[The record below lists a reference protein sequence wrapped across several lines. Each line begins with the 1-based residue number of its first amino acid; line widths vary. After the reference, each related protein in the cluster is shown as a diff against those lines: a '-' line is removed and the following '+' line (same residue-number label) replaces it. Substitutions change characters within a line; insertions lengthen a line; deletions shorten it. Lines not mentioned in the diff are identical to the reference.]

1 MRHIVKIEQS
11 DLIGKIA
18 NFPIEVVQKML
29 ERQIEQ
35 TNKADVSIFQKRH
48 TSNLLNG
55 GFDWDNTEDGFKF
68 WKEVIN
74 KKNFRM
80 FFVNYP
86 KKVYIKTP
94 SEEEVCGMDVIHTL
108 EKYGGINNHE
118 YIGDQK
124 NCIYY
129 IGYNNTIEMC
139 ENININIQLYNLI
152 EDTYEEISVE
162 EYIIEVTA
170 EDIAKM
176 LGVEVSKIRIKK

>member
-1 MRHIVKIEQS
+1 MRHIVKIEQT
-11 DLIGKIA
+11 DLIGEIA
-18 NFPIEVVQKML
+18 NFPIEVVEKMI

-35 TNKADVSIFQKRH
+35 TNKADVSIFQKSN
-48 TSNLLNG
+48 TSDLLRG
-55 GFDWDNTEDGFKF
+55 GFDWDKTEEDFKF

-94 SEEEVCGMDVIHTL
+94 SEKVYGMDVIHTL

-118 YIGDQK
+118 YVGDTK

-129 IGYNNTIEMC
+129 IGYNNAIEMC
-139 ENININIQLYNLI
+139 ELNKSINIQLGNLI
-152 EDTYEEISVE
+152 ENTYEEINVE
-162 EYIIEVTA
+162 KTIIEVTM

-176 LGVEVSKIRIKK
+176 MGVEVSKIRIKK